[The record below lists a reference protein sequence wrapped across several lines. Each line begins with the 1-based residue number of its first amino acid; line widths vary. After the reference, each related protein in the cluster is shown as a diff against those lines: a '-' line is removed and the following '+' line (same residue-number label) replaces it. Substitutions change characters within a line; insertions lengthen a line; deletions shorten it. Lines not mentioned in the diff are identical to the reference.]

1 MNCAGFEKLIALHV
15 EGDLPERKGRAV
27 VEHLKICQHCQEF
40 AEKLKASQALL
51 KSLAQESV
59 DDAVLEELRERIV
72 NRLGTTTERQR
83 FPVWRYAVGA
93 GLTALVVL
101 AAITIRHPSKDRVAE
116 VRRVTSQQLATE
128 AVGQA
133 PTLARSSS
141 VRATKGKRAVHRR
154 EHFQGSLR
162 AGTKQQQSKQQQ
174 SVQLTVKLV
183 TDDPN
188 VVVYWLVE

>member
-15 EGDLPERKGRAV
+15 EGDLPERKGRAIA
-27 VEHLKICQHCQEF
+27 EHLKICEHCQEF

-51 KSLAQESV
+51 KSLAEESV

-72 NRLGTTTERQR
+72 NRLGTATERLW

-93 GLTALVVL
+93 GLTALVLL
-101 AAITIRHPSKDRVAE
+101 AAITIRHPSKDRVAD
-116 VRRVTSQQLATE
+116 VPRVPSQQLATE
-128 AVGQA
+128 AAGQA

-141 VRATKGKRAVHRR
+141 ARAMKGKRAVHRR
-154 EHFQGSLR
+154 EHFQGSLK
-162 AGTKQQQSKQQQ
+162 ASTKPQQ

-188 VVVYWLVE
+188 VVVYWLID